1 MKDLS
6 AYKDLV
12 YKIIGAAMNVH
23 KELGYGLLEAVYN
36 EALHIELL
44 DMGIENESEK
54 LLECYYKGRKLNKS
68 YRMDIVVD
76 DIILELKAV
85 DQIMPE
91 HRSQLFNYL
100 RLTKKSIGLLL
111 NFGQESLYGERYYF
125 DSQNNECILLNKSLK
140 QFYE

>member
-12 YKIIGAAMNVH
+12 YNIIGAAMKVH
-23 KELGYGLLEAVYN
+23 NELGYGLLEAVYN

-76 DIILELKAV
+76 DIIIELKAV

-125 DSQNNECILLNKSLK
+125 DTQSNECILLNKSLK

>member
-6 AYKDLV
+6 TYKDLV
-12 YKIIGAAMNVH
+12 YNIIGAAMNVH
-23 KELGYGLLEAVYN
+23 NELGYGLLEAVYN

-54 LLECYYKGRKLNKS
+54 LLECYYKGHKLNKS

-76 DIILELKAV
+76 DIIIELKAV
-85 DQIMPE
+85 DQILPE

-125 DSQNNECILLNKSLK
+125 DTQSNECILLNKSLK

>member
-6 AYKDLV
+6 TYKDLV
-12 YKIIGAAMNVH
+12 YNIIGAAMNVH
-23 KELGYGLLEAVYN
+23 NELGYGLLEAVYN

-54 LLECYYKGRKLNKS
+54 LLECYYKGHKLNKS

-76 DIILELKAV
+76 DIIIELKAV
-85 DQIMPE
+85 DQILPE

-111 NFGQESLYGERYYF
+111 NFGQEGLYGERCYF
-125 DSQNNECILLNKSLK
+125 DTQSNECILLNKSLK